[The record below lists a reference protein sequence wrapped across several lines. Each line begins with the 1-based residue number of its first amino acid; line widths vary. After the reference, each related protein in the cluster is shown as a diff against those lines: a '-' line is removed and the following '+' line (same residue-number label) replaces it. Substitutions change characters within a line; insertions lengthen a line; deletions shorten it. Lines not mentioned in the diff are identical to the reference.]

1 MRMLEETEQQAL
13 TIFKKLL
20 KIDTTNGEKKERE
33 AAEYLEEILLEVGIP
48 VHFYEKTSGRT
59 NLVAKLVGGE
69 EEPLYLIS
77 HLDVVGVEEAK
88 WEQPPFSGVEV
99 DGVIWGRGTL
109 DTKQLTAMQVSAF
122 LELARMKDSLNRD
135 VYLLATADEENGSSE
150 GMEFLKKTHLELF
163 QKGMVINEG
172 GGFTV
177 NYKGHTYLLFTA
189 GEKGVAKVKVI
200 ARGQGGHASCPPE
213 NQAILTLAMAME
225 RLLSWS
231 YPKHSTKVSNKYKQV
246 LGIKDVSFVSKTE
259 DEKLLV
265 DLLEYM
271 ETSGPFV
278 NQLEIGSVV
287 NAIPYLAEVEL
298 EFRLVPGITKEQLSR
313 WMAEALKGVD
323 VEFEITSLE
332 EGFECALDSPYLE
345 MMGKAL
351 KDAGSKATLLPF
363 LALGRTDGR
372 YYGDTRSAIYGFSP
386 LTEKDSFVRVLK
398 KVHNHNENITR
409 ESFLF
414 GTNVLSLL
422 IQSICRK

>member
-20 KIDTTNGEKKERE
+20 TIDTTNGEKEERK
-33 AAEYLEEILLEVGIP
+33 AAEYLEEILLDEGIP
-48 VHFYEKTSGRT
+48 VHFYENTSGRT

-77 HLDVVGVEEAK
+77 HLDVVRAEEAK

-109 DTKQLTAMQVSAF
+109 DTKQLTAMQVNAF
-122 LELARMKDSLNRD
+122 LELARLKDSLNRD
-135 VYLLATADEENGSSE
+135 VYLLATADEENGSGE
-150 GMEFLKKTHLELF
+150 GMGFLKKAHPDLF

-177 NYKGHTYLLFTA
+177 NYKGHTYLLYTA

-213 NQAILTLAMAME
+213 NQAILTLAKAME

-231 YPKHSTKVSNKYKQV
+231 FPKSSTKVSTKFKQV
-246 LGIKDVSFVSKTE
+246 LGIDDISLVPKTE

-271 ETSGPFV
+271 ETTGPVV
-278 NQLEIGSVV
+278 NKLEIGSVV
-287 NAIPYLAEVEL
+287 NAIPYLTEVEV
-298 EFRLVPGITKEQLSR
+298 EFRLVPGTTKEQLSR
-313 WMAEALKGVD
+313 WLAEALYGVEVD
-323 VEFEITSLE
+323 IEITSLE
-332 EGFECALDSPYLE
+332 EGFECELDAPYIRKME
-345 MMGKAL
+345 QAL
-351 KDAGSKATLLPF
+351 KDVGSNATLLPF

-372 YYGDTRSAIYGFSP
+372 YFGDTRSAIYGFSP
-386 LTEKDSFVRVLK
+386 LTEKDAFVSVLK

-422 IQSICRK
+422 IKSICRK